1 MSDSTVPKYTT
12 IFQPTGFQ
20 PTTYSSNSGYIDMSQ
35 SQTFSCIMNGSRADS
50 YQLQIK
56 SLDNAI
62 LYDSGNFT
70 SVPNTNSGITYSGTW
85 TTNSNQV
92 IDDTNSQ
99 ISYSGYGWQTYTNT
113 SVGFYGNTVHQSST
127 ANDDLVMNF
136 SGTGINVYVTKGRDK
151 GQFELYID
159 DVLKGTIDTYVNG
172 TGANG
177 NNFRQ
182 LAYTITNLDYGVH
195 TIKIVVTGNKN
206 GGSTGA
212 SIEFD
217 YFQIL
222 NTNASKNSNKTNNY
236 FTYTFNTNG
245 INLYMDKTPDSG
257 IAKITIDN
265 VDIKTIDLYSI
276 GYNLNQLVY
285 SNSNLSSSS
294 HTIKVTVTGNKNAQ
308 SKDTYLYFDSL
319 TTVNKTALPTIL
331 YDKDTFSITIPANT
345 IIQRG
350 ALKWQITFWNS
361 NNNGENVSSS
371 EIVFFNMSTPSVGFT
386 VNNPITSKSNTFTST
401 YTQNENIDVQRWKM
415 DLYSMNYH
423 INEGFFGQNS
433 SGTTLDENVF
443 ESIPN
448 RYHVDEGE
456 W

>member
-1 MSDSTVPKYTT
+1 MSNTYNTVYQSTNFIPSTYNS
-12 IFQPTGFQ
+12 TGYVDLNN
-20 PTTYSSNSGYIDMSQ
+20 PEGTE
-35 SQTFSCIMNGSRADS
+35 FSCQFNGSRADS
-50 YQLQIK
+50 YQLQVK
-56 SLDNAI
+56 DLQNNI

-182 LAYTITNLDYGVH
+182 LAYTITNLDYGAH

-265 VDIKTIDLYSI
+265 VDITTIDLYSM

-308 SKDTYLYFDSL
+308 SKDAFLYFNSL

-331 YDKDTFSITIPANT
+331 YDKDTFSTTVPANT
-345 IIQRG
+345 ITQRG

-433 SGTTLDENVF
+433 SGITLDENVF